1 MIRGTHRKRIVSV
14 IAVLLSAPAIA
25 RAENAGTRAAAEN
38 VRDGNKLLD
47 AGRFDEALTKYDE
60 AMKVAPETPEI
71 AYNRGIALYRLGK
84 YVEAEKAFQDAL
96 EPGRL
101 DLEAKTKY
109 NLGRAAHAAAIEKKD
124 NLPDAINDLGRAISF
139 YNDALQ
145 IAKQD
150 PDGVMNKEAAERL
163 RAYLEKRLEQ
173 QQEQKKEQS
182 PSSQPNDE
190 PTSQP
195 DEQPPTSQ
203 PTSQPSSQPSEQQQ
217 QKGDEKQDEQGDEN
231 QQSQDEKDG
240 DKQDDQEQQDQQNG
254 SKDDKKQGEQKG
266 DQKSADQQKG
276 DQKDSDN
283 KMSEEEAEPM
293 LQEARDAERDR
304 REARRA
310 KMMRMRGRIP
320 VDKDW

>member
-1 MIRGTHRKRIVSV
+1 MNFRIVGSH
-14 IAVLLSAPAIA
+14 AVAAIA
-25 RAENAGTRAAAEN
+25 LLTCAGLAHAEGTTPRAAAEN
-38 VRDGNKLLD
+38 VRDGNTLLD
-47 AGRFDEALTKYDE
+47 AGKYDE
-60 AMKVAPETPEI
+60 ALAKYDAALKASPDTPEI

-84 YVEAEKAFQDAL
+84 FAEAEKAFQNAL
-96 EPGRL
+96 EPGHL
-101 DLEAKTKY
+101 ELEAKTKY

-124 NLPDAINDLGRAISF
+124 NLPDAINDLGRAINF

-145 IAKQD
+145 IAKND
-150 PDGVMNKEAAERL
+150 PDGVKNKESAERL
-163 RAYLEKRLEQ
+163 RAYLEKRLQQ
-173 QQEQKKEQS
+173 QQEQKKEQN

-195 DEQPPTSQ
+195 DQQPQTSQ
-203 PTSQPSSQPSEQQQ
+203 PTSQPSSQPSENQE
-217 QKGDEKQDEQGDEN
+217 QKGDEQQDKQGEQD
-231 QQSQDEKDG
+231 QQSKDEKDG
-240 DKQDDQEQQDQQNG
+240 EQKDDQQQKDQQG
-254 SKDDKKQGEQKG
+254 SKSDKKDGDQKG
-266 DQKSADQQKG
+266 DQKSAQESG
-276 DQKDSDN
+276 DEKDKDN